1 LDRSRLMPTLK
12 QARNGLWG
20 SLIIFLGLLAFQFVV
35 LLGARTLYAQEV
47 DLSSVEIKWKTC
59 AACHGTKAEGKPGFP
74 SLNWMEEDYIVEAL
88 TDYKQMINRGDMS
101 GIMFGQAATLSD
113 EEIELMA
120 KYIKEMIND

>member
-1 LDRSRLMPTLK
+1 MPTLK

-20 SLIIFLGLLAFQFVV
+20 SLIIFLGLLVFQGVV
-35 LLGARTLYAQEV
+35 LFYGSTLYAEEV
-47 DLSSVEIKWKTC
+47 DFSSVEMKWKTC
-59 AACHGTKAEGKPGFP
+59 AACHGNEAQGKPGFP
-74 SLNWMEEDYIVEAL
+74 SLNWMEEEIIVEAL

-120 KYIKEMIND
+120 KYIKEKLNSE

>member
-1 LDRSRLMPTLK
+1 MPTLK

-47 DLSSVEIKWKTC
+47 DFSSVEMKWKTC
-59 AACHGTKAEGKPGFP
+59 AACHGNEAQGKPGFP

-101 GIMFGQAATLSD
+101 GIMFGQAATLTD
-113 EEIELMA
+113 EEVVLMA
-120 KYIKEMIND
+120 KYIKEVLAND